1 MNYTVKLYLST
12 KTGVIDTNVKVFSD
26 VCVELAY
33 RMVEAGMFGT
43 MNKRYWSFGFGDAEH
58 VHALLPMYRKVEKN
72 GLVRYLPRVAPQRLR
87 GSHQSLFL
95 TLETLAESSDAATR
109 LYLRRPGGHEEDRR
123 ANTPS
128 NVDVDVQDASDDSK
142 EFVRTHEA
150 QETILALEA
159 HLSHQR
165 ETAGDIQQ
173 PPPEVVMLDDGSA
186 ILVTEWQQVDL
197 PQPAVD
203 AIGSMEQPARES
215 DAGTVQGEVKSG
227 DLVLVEPRELVWE
240 MIPYGNPFEGTPPDA
255 SSK

>member
-12 KTGVIDTNVKVFSD
+12 KTGVIDTNIKVFSD

-43 MNKRYWSFGFGDAEH
+43 MNKRYWSFGFGDVDH

-95 TLETLAESSDAATR
+95 TLETLAESSDTAAR
-109 LYLRRPGGHEEDRR
+109 LPLRRPGGPEESQREN
-123 ANTPS
+123 AQS
-128 NVDVDVQDASDDSK
+128 NVDVDVQGASDDQ
-142 EFVRTHEA
+142 EELVRTKET

-159 HLSHQR
+159 HLSRQR
-165 ETAGDIQQ
+165 ENAGDAQQ
-173 PPPEVVMLDDGSA
+173 PPPEVVLLDDGSA

-197 PQPAVD
+197 PQPAAD
-203 AIGSMEQPARES
+203 AIDSKEQAAREGV
-215 DAGTVQGEVKSG
+215 AGVDKGERKPG
-227 DLVLVEPRELVWE
+227 GIVLVEPHDIVWE
-240 MIPYGNPFEGTPPDA
+240 NHRFADD
-255 SSK
+255 K